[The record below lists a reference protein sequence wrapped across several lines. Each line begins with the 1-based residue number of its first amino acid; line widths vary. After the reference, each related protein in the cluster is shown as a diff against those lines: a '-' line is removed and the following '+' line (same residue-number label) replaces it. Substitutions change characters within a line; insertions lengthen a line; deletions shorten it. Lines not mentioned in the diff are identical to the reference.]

1 MIVAIVGR
9 PNVGKSTLFNRLV
22 GRRQAIVEDVPGV
35 TRDRHYA
42 EVEWGPRRFHLVDT
56 GGLETDAGDEL
67 ITLTSRQA
75 RYAVEEADLILFV
88 ADVRQGLLPA
98 DRDIGRYLRQ
108 RSKDVILVV
117 NKVDGPTT
125 ESAALEFH
133 DTGFPDVIPVSAEH
147 GRGVGELVG
156 AVEERVPVSAPRPHA
171 EDEAVRVAVLGRPNV
186 GKSSLVNRLL
196 GEERLAVSAAA
207 GTTRDPIDTQVR
219 AFGRD
224 YVLIDTA
231 GIRRKTRVEAGA
243 ERWSALRAI
252 RAIDRAHVCLILI
265 DATEGF
271 TDQDARILN
280 LAQKG
285 GRGAV
290 LVFNKW
296 DAAAKDAKTFDRA
309 AKELRARLGPHG
321 HVPILSLSALTG
333 QRVPKVFEAVQRVHA
348 EWVKRVPTSQVNA
361 FLEAALREL
370 APPVVGGKRT
380 RIYYMTQVTTAPP
393 RFAAFASHGA
403 GVPVSYER
411 FLVNRLRNVFGFEG
425 VPLTIRFRSRSRP
438 GDGAGGEAR

>member
-42 EVEWGPRRFHLVDT
+42 EVEWGRRHFHLVDT
-56 GGLETDAGDEL
+56 GGLETETGDEL
-67 ITLTSRQA
+67 VALTSRQA

-88 ADVRQGLLPA
+88 ADARQGLLPA
-98 DRDIGRYLRQ
+98 DRDIARYLRQ
-108 RSKDVILVV
+108 RSKDVVLVA
-117 NKVDGPTT
+117 NKVDGPGT
-125 ESAALEFH
+125 EPAALEFH
-133 DTGFPDVIPVSAEH
+133 AAGFADVVPLSAEH
-147 GRGVGELVG
+147 GRGVEDLVEVLEGRIPAGE
-156 AVEERVPVSAPRPHA
+156 PRPHA

-186 GKSSLVNRLL
+186 GKSSLVNRIL
-196 GEERLAVSAAA
+196 GEDRLAVSPAA
-207 GTTRDPIDTQVR
+207 GTTRDPIDTRVR
-219 AFGRD
+219 AFGRE

-252 RAIDRAHVCLILI
+252 RTIERAHVCLVLV

-280 LAQKG
+280 LVQKG

-296 DAAAKDAKTFDRA
+296 DAVTKDTKTFDHA
-309 AKELRARLGPHG
+309 VKELRGRLGTYG

-333 QRVPKVFEAVQRVHA
+333 QRVTKVFEAVDRVHG
-348 EWVKRVPTSQVNA
+348 EWVKRVATSQVNA

-380 RIYYMTQVTTAPP
+380 RIYYMTQVTAAPP
-393 RFAAFASHGA
+393 RFAAFASYAEGIP
-403 GVPVSYER
+403 GSYEK
-411 FLVNRLRNVFGFEG
+411 FLVKRLRDAFGFEG
-425 VPLTIRFRSRSRP
+425 VPVTIRFRSRTRP
-438 GDGAGGEAR
+438 GAEGKGDRR